1 MIIQPTPPLSDS
13 QTESLSIATQD
24 LRPDRGL
31 AMDIAVIIEHETICA
46 RVAWLDDGM
55 LVHNVRVV
63 K

>member
-13 QTESLSIATQD
+13 QTESLDIAIQD
-24 LRPDRGL
+24 LRPDRGF
-31 AMDIAVIIEHETICA
+31 AMDVAVILDKETICA

>member
-13 QTESLSIATQD
+13 QTEYLAIATRD
-24 LRPDRGL
+24 LSPERGFS
-31 AMDIAVIIEHETICA
+31 MDVAVILDKETICA

>member
-1 MIIQPTPPLSDS
+1 MIIQPTPPLSAS
-13 QTESLSIATQD
+13 QTESLAKATQD
-24 LRPDRGL
+24 LRPDKGFV
-31 AMDIAVIIEHETICA
+31 MEVAVILDKETICA